1 MSKKVRLIELNTKE
15 KALLVTVDLFSLRSE
30 NLKIEDE
37 ANELRELTKTSGL
50 EILDQVICHYD
61 KPSPSLFIGKG
72 KAEELGFIAREQGID
87 VAVFSVD
94 LSGTQQRN
102 LEQIIGCKTID
113 RTQLILDIFAQHAR
127 SPEGKMQV
135 ELAQLEYLLPRLTGK
150 GIMLSRLGGGIGT
163 RGPGEQKL
171 ELDRRRIRSRITKLR
186 KDLERI
192 RSQRNLMNK
201 KRKLEE
207 IALVALVGY
216 TNAGKTTL
224 LNSLVNEHLLADDS
238 LFTTLDPLTRTMLL
252 PNNQKIAVA
261 DTVGFLHNLPVH
273 LIEAFKATLED
284 VREADLLIHVL
295 DISHPL
301 RYSYYQSVHAVL
313 KELDC
318 LGRPMI
324 TALNK
329 VDKLEDLNWL
339 ERYKMDFPN
348 SIAISSLKKENFN
361 ELITG
366 ITRVVSKGIKKVRL
380 TIPIN
385 KMNIVDWVY
394 REGEVEEIKYTTK
407 SVIISAKMP
416 NVAIGKISSYLSP
429 VRNHRATSKNEEVS
443 DGVKTEDNA

>member
-1 MSKKVRLIELNTKE
+1 MIELNTKE

-224 LNSLVNEHLLADDS
+224 LNSLVN
-238 LFTTLDPLTRTMLL
+238 
-252 PNNQKIAVA
+252 
-261 DTVGFLHNLPVH
+261 
-273 LIEAFKATLED
+273 
-284 VREADLLIHVL
+284 
-295 DISHPL
+295 
-301 RYSYYQSVHAVL
+301 
-313 KELDC
+313 
-318 LGRPMI
+318 
-324 TALNK
+324 
-329 VDKLEDLNWL
+329 
-339 ERYKMDFPN
+339 
-348 SIAISSLKKENFN
+348 
-361 ELITG
+361 
-366 ITRVVSKGIKKVRL
+366 
-380 TIPIN
+380 
-385 KMNIVDWVY
+385 
-394 REGEVEEIKYTTK
+394 
-407 SVIISAKMP
+407 
-416 NVAIGKISSYLSP
+416 
-429 VRNHRATSKNEEVS
+429 
-443 DGVKTEDNA
+443 

>member
-1 MSKKVRLIELNTKE
+1 MTKETKMIELNLKE
-15 KALLVTVDLFSLRSE
+15 KALLVTVDVLSLRSK
-30 NLKIEDE
+30 NLKIEHE

-50 EILDQVICHYD
+50 EILDEVTCHYD

-87 VAVFSVD
+87 AAVFSVD

-102 LEQIIGCKTID
+102 LEEIIGCKTID
-113 RTQLILDIFAQHAR
+113 RTQLILDIFALHAQ

-171 ELDRRRIRSRITKLR
+171 ELDRRKIRSRITKLR
-186 KDLERI
+186 KDLERVG
-192 RSQRNLMNK
+192 SQRELTNK
-201 KRKLEE
+201 KRKLKAV
-207 IALVALVGY
+207 ALVALVGY

-252 PNNQKIAVA
+252 PNNQKIAIA
-261 DTVGFLHNLPVH
+261 DTVGFLHNLPHH

-301 RYSYYQSVHAVL
+301 RYSYYQSVEAVL
-313 KELDC
+313 KELGC

-329 VDKLEDLNWL
+329 VDKLGDLNWL
-339 ERYKMDFPN
+339 ERYKMDFPD
-348 SIAISSLKKENFN
+348 SIAISGLKKENLK
-361 ELITG
+361 ELIAA
-366 ITRVVSKGIKKVRL
+366 ITRVVSGRIKKVKL
-380 TIPIN
+380 SIPIN

-394 REGEVEEIKYTTK
+394 CEGKVEDIKYTTK
-407 SVIISAKMP
+407 SVIINAMIP
-416 NVAIGKISSYLSP
+416 NAAMGKISSYL
-429 VRNHRATSKNEEVS
+429 
-443 DGVKTEDNA
+443 KTGDNA